1 MRSFIFGVPIVF
13 ICSLSAWSQSTNE
26 LQQRSADQER
36 RAQEALE
43 QRQKAIAVP
52 DVRLQSEVPKLEDR
66 LLQAENPCFPI
77 QELKLQT
84 ESPDRWSW
92 LLAHADGHA
101 TLDKPDPVQG
111 QCVGAQG
118 VQVVMDRLQ
127 NALIAQGYVTSRVLA
142 PAQNLQTGLL
152 TVQLL
157 PGRIQEV
164 RWAQGS
170 GHRGSR
176 WNTVPISTGDV
187 LNLRDIEQ
195 ALENY
200 KRVPTG
206 EADIQIAPGAEPG
219 TSDLLITHQ
228 QAMPFRLSATVDDSG
243 TRSTGKYQG
252 SLTLSYDNWWTLSD
266 LFYVT
271 LLHDLGGTDIGARGT
286 RGKIAHYSV
295 PFGYWLVGA
304 TLSNNRYHQTVS
316 GANQDYLYSG
326 TSRNVELKLSRVLHR
341 DAAGKTSAGLK
352 GFQRSSNNYIDD
364 AEVEVQRRVVS
375 GLEWGLNHRR
385 SWQGGNLEANVN
397 YRVGTGA
404 WGSLPAPEETFGE
417 GTSRMRLWLLDAT
430 VQQAFELAGQRL
442 NYTGNWRGQY
452 NKTPLTPQDRFAI
465 GGRFTVRGFDGLS
478 VLSAERGWLLR
489 NELTTTLTPQLQ
501 GYLGMDTGH
510 VSGTSATNLAG
521 QSLTGGLLGLRG
533 QWGKVQYEVFMGKP
547 LSKPE
552 HFKTSASTAGFSLS
566 MSL

>member
-1 MRSFIFGVPIVF
+1 M
-13 ICSLSAWSQSTNE
+13 
-26 LQQRSADQER
+26 
-36 RAQEALE
+36 
-43 QRQKAIAVP
+43 
-52 DVRLQSEVPKLEDR
+52 
-66 LLQAENPCFPI
+66 LQAESPCFPI
-77 QELKLQT
+77 RELQLQT
-84 ESPDRWSW
+84 ESPERWSW

-101 TLDKPDPVQG
+101 TLDKPDPVQDK
-111 QCVGAQG
+111 CVGAQG
-118 VQVVMDRLQ
+118 VQIVMDRLQ
-127 NALIAQGYVTSRVLA
+127 NALIAQGSVTSRVLA

-170 GHRGSR
+170 GQRGSR
-176 WNTVPISTGDV
+176 WNTVPIGTGDV

-200 KRVPTG
+200 KRVPTA

-286 RGKIAHYSV
+286 RGQIAHYSV

-304 TLSNNRYHQTVS
+304 TLSNNRYNQTVS

-341 DAAGKTSAGLK
+341 DAAGKTIAGLK

-385 SWQGGNLEANVN
+385 SWQGGNLEANAN

-404 WGSLPAPEETFGE
+404 WGSLPAPEETLGE

-489 NELTTTLTPQLQ
+489 NELTIPLTPQLQ
-501 GYLGMDTGH
+501 GYVGMDTGH
-510 VSGTSATNLAG
+510 VSGPSATNLVG